1 MNSTTIIV
9 RFLAI
14 NVCSFYLSLYR
25 HRHSN
30 HFRYY
35 IRYACAQPF
44 KYYFLAFHFRLT
56 CKFIALSKW
65 GEISGLTGDWKKNAF
80 LPTNSI
86 IVNVIHCRRV
96 NVVYVRALW
105 LKNVMVG
112 KWRNMRGERKKRERE
127 RAIDREKCKL
137 MWHKNRNHEKQIFCE
152 ISGRS
157 DIHFTR
163 HVHVVNWIRFVL
175 FLPHFSSFRSCI
187 QSKYQRTNRLPYKSN
202 IITRKY
208 RFISPFT
215 RFKTNQMKIE
225 INAYTQRQ

>member
-1 MNSTTIIV
+1 MYVHFIWVYIDTVTPITSDIKYDT
-9 RFLAI
+9 LAR
-14 NVCSFYLSLYR
+14 N
-25 HRHSN
+25 HSN
-30 HFRYY
+30 IISWHF
-35 IRYACAQPF
+35 IFDWLANLLPF
-44 KYYFLAFHFRLT
+44 QNEAKFRVSQVIEKKTHFYRR
-56 CKFIALSKW
+56 IALSSMSYTVDESMLCMCVRCDWKMLWWVSGVTW
-65 GEISGLTGDWKKNAF
+65 GEKEKK
-80 LPTNSI
+80 
-86 IVNVIHCRRV
+86 
-96 NVVYVRALW
+96 
-105 LKNVMVG
+105 
-112 KWRNMRGERKKRERE
+112 ERE